1 MKFWIS
7 AINSLTI
14 AGSKLLYP
22 HIHADNRGEA
32 VKIALVLFVGIDF
45 LLVCLDLFFQFPLL
59 RFILCGQLQ
68 KSVMAD
74 FDGGREKSLP
84 LFIDFQTHV
93 SYNSFRH
100 DCRKAGLFM
109 NKRGQE
115 TRKHIKKCA
124 CSLFAEK
131 GFKQVT
137 MKDICDAA
145 KLSRGGLYC
154 HYESTRQ
161 IFQEIIDDM
170 TSEQD
175 NEIDLRIEQNC
186 SAVTILDEILNK
198 YENEMLDSQAS
209 LSIAIYEYFSI
220 RDIANQSN
228 TLYEQYLISANTWK
242 KLIQYG
248 MDRHEFNEVDIS
260 AVFDLIVFSYQGV
273 RMYSKL
279 MPMDKETPSR
289 IIKEIRRILVKSG
302 SNSDIV

>member
-1 MKFWIS
+1 M
-7 AINSLTI
+7 
-14 AGSKLLYP
+14 
-22 HIHADNRGEA
+22 
-32 VKIALVLFVGIDF
+32 
-45 LLVCLDLFFQFPLL
+45 
-59 RFILCGQLQ
+59 
-68 KSVMAD
+68 
-74 FDGGREKSLP
+74 
-84 LFIDFQTHV
+84 

-100 DCRKAGLFM
+100 ICRKVGLLM

-170 TSEQD
+170 ASEQD

-198 YENEMLDSQAS
+198 YENEMLDSQSS

-248 MDRHEFNEVDIS
+248 MDRHEFHEVDIS

-302 SNSDIV
+302 SNSDTA